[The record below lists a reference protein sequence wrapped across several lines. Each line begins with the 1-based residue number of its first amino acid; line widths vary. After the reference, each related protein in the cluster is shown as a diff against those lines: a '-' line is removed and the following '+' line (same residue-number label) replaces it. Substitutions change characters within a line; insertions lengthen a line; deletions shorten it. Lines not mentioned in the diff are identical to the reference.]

1 MTSIQRTA
9 LAVFLALLVVFGI
22 YKWGYGRGWGD
33 RDAEMQVEIAKKNEE
48 SRAKE
53 QDMAKAVA
61 EKDAELR
68 KANDDVNKKQSDLNR
83 LIANGRVR
91 LPTSSCVQ
99 APASTPIAPRDSN
112 ETRSQPSGPPDQAPG
127 NTGPTESERETL
139 RLIAEIAA
147 DGDRAI
153 NQLNACVAAY
163 ENMRSII
170 NGNN

>member
-48 SRAKE
+48 ARAKE
-53 QDMAKAVA
+53 QAMAKAVA

-68 KANDDVNKKQSDLNR
+68 KANNVIDKKQTDLNAAIR
-83 LIANGRVR
+83 AGRVR
-91 LPTSSCVQ
+91 FPSTSCIQ
-99 APASTPIAPRDSN
+99 ATTSAATATRDL
-112 ETRSQPSGPPDQAPG
+112 DQARSKPG
-127 NTGPTESERETL
+127 GSADQAIGDTGATDSERETL

-163 ENMRSII
+163 DNMRSII
-170 NGNN
+170 NGDK